1 MPSLKDLAKECG
13 VSVATV
19 SKALNDQ
26 PDIAQAT
33 RERIHAA
40 ARRMGYLPNAAARA
54 LKTNRTYNL
63 GVLFVDEKQSG
74 LTHEYFSAVL
84 DSFKVEAEK
93 RGYDITFINHN
104 ISGRSMS
111 YLEHCHYRGVDGVVI
126 ACVNFYDPQVV
137 ELVNGDVPVV
147 TIDHVFNNRMAI
159 LSDNVVGTKALVQQ
173 AWACGHRRIAF
184 IHGEKT
190 AVTENRLAGF
200 YQACE
205 ELGLKVPEQYVR
217 CGVYHDVDRCAEETR
232 ALLALPQRPTCIIF
246 PDDFSALGGYNA
258 LAEAGLSIPEDISVM
273 GYDGIYL
280 SRVVK
285 PSLVT
290 YQQNT
295 KALGRL
301 AADKLIEL
309 IERCA
314 QEDRYDF
321 VNDILV
327 RYRNLKR
334 IYAYK
339 MDSYWSNIAS
349 VESYYKTNMDFL
361 KPEVRD
367 YFFRQ
372 YPEIYTKVGD
382 MPPAKYNPGAS
393 VKNSLVA
400 SGSII
405 NGVVENSV
413 LFRQAYIGNN
423 CVIKNSIILNDVYI
437 GDNTVIENCIVESRD
452 TIRANTTYIGTP
464 DNVKIVIEK
473 NERYTI

>member
-26 PDIAQAT
+26 PDIAPAT
-33 RERIHAA
+33 RERIRAA

-104 ISGRSMS
+104 ISGKSMS

-205 ELGLKVPEQYVR
+205 ELGLKVPEEYVRCGVYHDVDRCAEETRALLALPQRPTCIIFPDDFSALGGYNALTEAGLSIPEDISVMGYDGIYLSRVVKPPLVTYQQNTKSLGRLAADKLIELIEHPRVTLPEQYVR

-309 IERCA
+309 IEHPRVTLPE
-314 QEDRYDF
+314 QIRVSGKLLDGGSVR
-321 VNDILV
+321 IL
-327 RYRNLKR
+327 
-334 IYAYK
+334 
-339 MDSYWSNIAS
+339 
-349 VESYYKTNMDFL
+349 
-361 KPEVRD
+361 
-367 YFFRQ
+367 
-372 YPEIYTKVGD
+372 
-382 MPPAKYNPGAS
+382 
-393 VKNSLVA
+393 
-400 SGSII
+400 
-405 NGVVENSV
+405 
-413 LFRQAYIGNN
+413 
-423 CVIKNSIILNDVYI
+423 
-437 GDNTVIENCIVESRD
+437 
-452 TIRANTTYIGTP
+452 
-464 DNVKIVIEK
+464 
-473 NERYTI
+473 